1 MEELLTWAKRSSQ
14 NIWILINGRTSPIY
28 ILCNSEM
35 ISEYFLWEKLSQNV
49 YSILNPH
56 FGKLYILKLGV
67 KWRSVYSWQD
77 SFLICKDWNEQFWFL
92 LPLSLAESR
101 WFSPAL
107 QCIFQLVLMKTN
119 SSQSCMVHPLS
130 ETDGSLA
137 IVC

>member
-14 NIWILINGRTSPIY
+14 NIWILINCRSSPIY

-35 ISEYFLWEKLSQNV
+35 ISEYFLWEILSQNV

-56 FGKLYILKLGV
+56 LGKLYILKLGV

-92 LPLSLAESR
+92 LPPQFSRVTMVLSSFAMYISADVDEDKFLSIMHGP
-101 WFSPAL
+101 S
-107 QCIFQLVLMKTN
+107 I
-119 SSQSCMVHPLS
+119 S

-137 IVC
+137 IIC